1 MHDPGSPLNER
12 STQPASTPF
21 RRWSV
26 ISIAALVAAWL
37 VLQIG
42 GLFSPGLLD
51 DVDSIYIQ
59 IAREMLQRHD
69 FVTPTIDGIRF
80 FDKPP
85 LMYWMAAASMRI
97 FGIHD
102 WAARIPLALGV
113 LALLFAVYAL
123 GIRLLASISS
133 PRYPDR
139 GGLYAALA
147 MATSIGPYLYTRFYI
162 PDILIALWM
171 TLSIHLFLIA
181 LDRATGSG

>member
-69 FVTPTIDGIRF
+69 FVTPTVDGIRF

-85 LMYWMAAASMRI
+85 LLYWMAAGSMHL
-97 FGIHD
+97 FGVHD
-102 WAARIPLALGV
+102 WAARLPLALGV
-113 LALLFAVYAL
+113 LALFVAVYAL
-123 GIRLLASISS
+123 GLRLYAAVS
-133 PRYPDR
+133 PAGNPDR
-139 GGLYAALA
+139 AALYAALA
-147 MATSIGPYLYTRFYI
+147 TATSI
-162 PDILIALWM
+162 
-171 TLSIHLFLIA
+171 
-181 LDRATGSG
+181 